1 MANFGELV
9 IKNIARKKRFR
20 PMFRQHG
27 HRQAILASYGMSER
41 GGNAPGVDMEY
52 IRQTAELFLATRA
65 ALESDREIALDSRG
79 SQSLKIPLPNE
90 TNSPV
95 LSNR

>member
-1 MANFGELV
+1 MSNFSELV
-9 IKNIARKKRFR
+9 IENAARKKRFR

-27 HRQAILASYGMSER
+27 HKQAILASYGMSDR

-65 ALESDREIALDSRG
+65 ALEADREIVLDVCG
-79 SQSLKIPLPNE
+79 S
-90 TNSPV
+90 
-95 LSNR
+95 